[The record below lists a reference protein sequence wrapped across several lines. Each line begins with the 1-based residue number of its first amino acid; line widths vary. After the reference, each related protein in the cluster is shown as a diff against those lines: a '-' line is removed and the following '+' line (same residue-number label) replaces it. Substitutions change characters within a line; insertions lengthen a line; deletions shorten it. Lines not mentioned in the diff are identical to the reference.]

1 VSKPLTIPTEGA
13 TIGNDPVFYCQVDN
27 FLPADQYKKL
37 CDSFPGEEWFE
48 DIIEGNK
55 KRINSR
61 RSRAIFEKFCA
72 THPEW
77 QQLFDQLNAKPFVES
92 LYQLLKEPLRTIRGP
107 IGGRAWRLDSGA
119 DNDAEQGPDALSAA
133 DRLKRRAVMNF
144 EFSRL
149 ETGSN
154 VPPHTDA
161 PEKLATLILY
171 FATPEWREE
180 WGGGTL
186 FYVPKDKALM
196 RNWHNRRVPFDEA
209 TPVLNNEF
217 VPNRLFI
224 FTKSEDSL
232 HGLPDISC
240 PPDIARN
247 SVNIN
252 LLIPAPTRFKR
263 FHKMKSRVGRR
274 LEQRKHPY

>member
-1 VSKPLTIPTEGA
+1 MSDALSLPTTGA
-13 TIGNDPVFYCQVDN
+13 AIGDEPVFHYQLDN
-27 FLPADQYKKL
+27 FLPTAQYQQL
-37 CDSFPGEEWFE
+37 CQSFPGREWFE
-48 DIIEGNK
+48 ETIEGNK

-61 RSRAIFEKFCA
+61 RSPEVFDKFCQ

-77 QQLFDQLNAKPFVES
+77 QQLFSQLNGPVFVES
-92 LYQLLKEPLRTIRGP
+92 LYQLLKKPLAAIRGP
-107 IGGRAWRLDSGA
+107 IGGRPWRLEGSAQATD
-119 DNDAEQGPDALSAA
+119 GPT

-149 ETGSN
+149 ENGSN

-171 FATPEWREE
+171 FAPPEWRRE

-186 FYVPKDKALM
+186 FYRPKDPAFL
-196 RNWHNRRVPFDEA
+196 RNWHNRRLPFDQV
-209 TPVLNNEF
+209 TPVLDNEF

-224 FTKSEDSL
+224 FTKSADSF
-232 HGLPDISC
+232 HGLPDINC
-240 PPDIARN
+240 PPDMARN

-252 LLIPAPTRFKR
+252 LLIPAATRFKR
-263 FHKMKSRVGRR
+263 LHKTRSRWGRN
-274 LEQRKHPY
+274 LEQRGHPY